1 MGQTAYQVVQDF
13 GHQQYFSK
21 SSKSYKTSQLF
32 ESSLLS
38 GEFRF
43 FGPSIHVSSALRL
56 CGNASCELSQ
66 GKLLG
71 WEKLCD
77 GRCLLKVHGMHQT
90 YFLTD
95 GFTIFGEMVPKC
107 SKLCFV

>member
-1 MGQTAYQVVQDF
+1 MGQTAYQVVQEF
-13 GHQQYFSK
+13 GHQQCFSK

-43 FGPSIHVSSALRL
+43 FGPSVHVSSPLRL

-71 WEKLCD
+71 MEKNWRLAMFV
-77 GRCLLKVHGMHQT
+77 KSPWNAPN
-90 YFLTD
+90 
-95 GFTIFGEMVPKC
+95 IF
-107 SKLCFV
+107 FD